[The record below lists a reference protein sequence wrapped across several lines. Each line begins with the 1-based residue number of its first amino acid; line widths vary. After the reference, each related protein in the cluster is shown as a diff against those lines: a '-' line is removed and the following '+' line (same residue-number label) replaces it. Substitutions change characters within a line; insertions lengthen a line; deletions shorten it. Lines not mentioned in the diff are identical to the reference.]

1 MDSQL
6 NENVKKYSRATLIA
20 TLTNVVVALAMLIS
34 GFLPFMIVD
43 GEKYGMLDFIGI
55 PGFFEEGGPIYF
67 FLITMIGPSAIA
79 IIWAAIPKMWAAVV
93 GIIYALPL
101 IFWAYVILISM
112 QETIEA
118 ELEFLAGGF
127 VFRKYFSILLLVLSI
142 VKLIFTIRDKKRA

>member
-101 IFWAYVILISM
+101 IFYTLLYSPLNPGVV
-112 QETIEA
+112 A
-118 ELEFLAGGF
+118 EDFLMGGF
-127 VFRKYFSILLLVLSI
+127 VFRKYCSILLLVLSI
-142 VKLIFTIRDKKRA
+142 VKLILTIRDKKRV

>member
-101 IFWAYVILISM
+101 IFYTLLYSPLNPGVV
-112 QETIEA
+112 A
-118 ELEFLAGGF
+118 EDFLMGGF
-127 VFRKYFSILLLVLSI
+127 VFRKYFSILLLVLSV
-142 VKLIFTIRDKKRA
+142 VKLILTIRDKKRV

>member
-6 NENVKKYSRATLIA
+6 NENVKKYSRATLIV
-20 TLTNVVVALAMLIS
+20 TLINVVITLAMVIS

-43 GEKYGMLDFIGI
+43 GEKYGILDAIGM
-55 PGFFEEGGPIYF
+55 PGFFEGEI
-67 FLITMIGPSAIA
+67 FLSFLWMTMIGPSVIA

-101 IFWAYVILISM
+101 ILFNTLLSSWDQVEVTSEVL
-112 QETIEA
+112 T
-118 ELEFLAGGF
+118 GGF

-142 VKLIFTIRDKKRA
+142 VKLILTVRDKKRA